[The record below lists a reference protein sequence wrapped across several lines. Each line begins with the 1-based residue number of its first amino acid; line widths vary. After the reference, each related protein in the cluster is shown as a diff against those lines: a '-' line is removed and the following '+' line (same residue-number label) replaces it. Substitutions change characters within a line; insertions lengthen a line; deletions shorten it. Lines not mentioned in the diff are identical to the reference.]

1 MKAWRSLEKCYEMI
15 EVTPYPLLT
24 AFTAPSTLN
33 CWKLAMCLGT
43 IKVATMTILGCL
55 GNPSGDDKNG
65 KKDNTNVSVPVHLWE
80 VLPDGDV
87 TVCPRNL

>member
-1 MKAWRSLEKCYEMI
+1 MSGDNKSGNNDN
-15 EVTPYPLLT
+15 T
-24 AFTAPSTLN
+24 
-33 CWKLAMCLGT
+33 
-43 IKVATMTILGCL
+43 KVSGDNKS
-55 GNPSGDDKNG
+55 GNNDNTKVSGDDKNG

>member
-1 MKAWRSLEKCYEMI
+1 MTNTNVSGDNKSGNNDN
-15 EVTPYPLLT
+15 T
-24 AFTAPSTLN
+24 
-33 CWKLAMCLGT
+33 
-43 IKVATMTILGCL
+43 KV
-55 GNPSGDDKNG
+55 SGDDKNG